1 MPPGQATLSW
11 KHVTVC
17 KRKMCGTESCGTTHR
32 KIVCIIMKVILPDQ
46 NLLWTFLVLPCLHHS
61 LLVLKWQVIASCH
74 SVNKGN
80 VYQGSIITRKNLDLC
95 LEHANSVIAFML
107 QLCNWKDCNPCIHKR
122 IKIKWPLSK
131 WDVRGWTGLNWLR
144 TGSCSRVVTII
155 INLWIP

>member
-1 MPPGQATLSW
+1 MPPGQATLSR
-11 KHVTVC
+11 KHVAVC
-17 KRKMCGTESCGTTHR
+17 KRKMCGTEGCGTTDR

-61 LLVLKWQVIASCH
+61 LWVLKWQVIASCH
-74 SVNKGN
+74 SVNKGK
-80 VYQGSIITRKNLDLC
+80 VYQGSIITRENLDLC

-107 QLCNWKDCNPCIHKR
+107 QLDNWKDSNPCIHR
-122 IKIKWPLSK
+122 RMMIKWG
-131 WDVRGWTGLNWLR
+131 VRGWNGLNWLR